1 MDTAGDSP
9 TRLPSGKHDLPPD
22 LVVQSQ
28 RDRIM
33 LAVAEAV
40 RDNGYANTTVTDVCE
55 RAGVSTAT
63 FYELFRDR
71 DDCLMGAA
79 NALLGEIIALVST
92 RLDPDKPIHQMVK
105 EALAA
110 VLTLMAQRPAFAH
123 LIFVEGRTLTPAVR
137 DVYNTGVKVLLSLI
151 DQVRVDG
158 PADAATPAIAARA
171 ACGAMGMVIRYEIL
185 CGRAE
190 HLAELLPDAMYSF
203 LVPFLGQEQALA
215 LAEEARENPPQI
227 DLAPYGRAHF

>member
-1 MDTAGDSP
+1 VDTAGESP

-22 LVVQSQ
+22 VVTQSQ

-33 LAVAEAV
+33 LAVAEEIAAKGYTKTAV
-40 RDNGYANTTVTDVCE
+40 TQICE

-63 FYELFRDR
+63 FYELFRDK

-79 NALLGEIIALVST
+79 NSLLGEIIALVST
-92 RLDPDKPIHQMVK
+92 RLSPDKPIHQMVK

-110 VLTLMAQRPAFAH
+110 VLTLMAQRPAFGH

-137 DVYNTGVKVLLSLI
+137 EVYNTGVKVLLSLI
-151 DQVRVDG
+151 DQTRVDG

-190 HLAELLPDAMYSF
+190 HLAELLPEAMYSF
-203 LVPFLGQEQALA
+203 LVPFLGQDEALA
-215 LAEEARENPPQI
+215 LAEEARANPPRI

>member
-1 MDTAGDSP
+1 MDTGGDTP

-22 LVVQSQ
+22 LVAQSQ

-33 LAVAEAV
+33 LGVAETV
-40 RDNGYANTTVTDVCE
+40 KERGYAKTTVAEICA

-71 DDCLMGAA
+71 DDCLMAAA
-79 NALLGEIIALVST
+79 NSLLGEIVALVSS
-92 RLDPDKPIHQMVK
+92 RLSPDKPIHQMVRD
-105 EALAA
+105 ALAA

-137 DVYNTGVKVLLSLI
+137 QVYNSGVSVLLSLI
-151 DQVRVDG
+151 DQTRVDG
-158 PADAATPAIAARA
+158 PADAPTPAIAARA

-185 CGRAE
+185 CGRTE
-190 HLAELLPDAMYSF
+190 QLAELLPEAMYSF

-215 LAEEARENPPQI
+215 LAEEARANPPRI

>member
-1 MDTAGDSP
+1 MSGDTP
-9 TRLPSGKHDLPPD
+9 TRLPSGKHDMPQD

-33 LAVAEAV
+33 LAVAEALAAK
-40 RDNGYANTTVTDVCE
+40 GYAKTTIADICN

-63 FYELFRDR
+63 FYELFRDK

-79 NALLGEIIALVST
+79 NTLLGEIVALVST
-92 RLDPDKPIHQMVK
+92 RISPDKPIHQMVK

-110 VLTLMAQRPAFAH
+110 ILTLMAQRPAFAH

-137 DVYNTGVKVLLSLI
+137 EVYNTGVKVLLSLI
-151 DQVRVDG
+151 DQARVDG
-158 PADAATPAIAARA
+158 PADAQTPAIAARA

-185 CGRAE
+185 CGRTE
-190 HLAELLPDAMYSF
+190 QLAELLPEAMYSF
-203 LVPFLGQEQALA
+203 LVPFLSQEQALA
-215 LAEEARENPPQI
+215 LAEEARANPPRI